1 MNLSVVSLF
10 VLFVLR
16 CGEQK
21 FFFNYAA
28 NKELQQVNLSEKN
41 GARSHVRVA
50 EGQEVR
56 GVFPLHSNLSENLR
70 SFGTTTDLFGPDAA
84 SPAFCSAVG

>member
-1 MNLSVVSLF
+1 MNLSVVLSFWLF
-10 VLFVLR
+10 LLR
-16 CGEQK
+16 CGV
-21 FFFNYAA
+21 FFKYAA

-41 GARSHVRVA
+41 GARSHVRAA

-56 GVFPLHSNLSENLR
+56 GVFPLHSNPSENPR

-84 SPAFCSAVG
+84 SPTFCSAVG

>member
-1 MNLSVVSLF
+1 MNLSVVLLF
-10 VLFVLR
+10 GPFLLH
-16 CGEQK
+16 CGDRG
-21 FFFNYAA
+21 FFNYAT

-41 GARSHVRVA
+41 GARSHVRAA

-56 GVFPLHSNLSENLR
+56 GVFPLHSNLSENPL

-84 SPAFCSAVG
+84 SPTFCSAVG

>member
-1 MNLSVVSLF
+1 MNLSVVLLF

-21 FFFNYAA
+21 FFQLRHKQRAA
-28 NKELQQVNLSEKN
+28 TSESVRKEWRPEPCQ
-41 GARSHVRVA
+41 G
-50 EGQEVR
+50 GQEVR
-56 GVFPLHSNLSENLR
+56 GVFPLHSNLSEKPR
-70 SFGTTTDLFGPDAA
+70 SFVTTTDLFGPDAA